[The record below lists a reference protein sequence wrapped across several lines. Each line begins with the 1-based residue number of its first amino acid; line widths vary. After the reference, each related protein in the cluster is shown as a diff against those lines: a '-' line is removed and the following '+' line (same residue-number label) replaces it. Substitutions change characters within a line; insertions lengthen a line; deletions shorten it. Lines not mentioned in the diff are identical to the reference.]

1 MPDITKQPVELALV
15 IPKGMIDLSTPA
27 QLLLE
32 QLTAIKQNPTEQIP
46 IAHAQCQIVGRLIDI
61 SKTQIQQGNMIIDM
75 MRFKQANEA

>member
-1 MPDITKQPVELALV
+1 MSNLTKQSEELALV

-32 QLTAIKQNPTEQIP
+32 QLTAIKTNPAEQIP
-46 IAHAQCQIVGRLIDI
+46 IAHAQCEVVGRLIEI

-75 MRFKQANEA
+75 MRFKKSNEA